1 MGGFDIYKA
10 GFEFDWQT
18 ASGSEGQIF
27 ENAIF
32 GLAAAILS
40 FTTNAIAA
48 SFAAYKTWYASNFI
62 TPCTKI

>member
-10 GFEFDWQT
+10 GFELDWQT
-18 ASGSEGQIF
+18 ASGSEGQMF

-48 SFAAYKTWYASNFI
+48 GFAAYKTWYASKI
-62 TPCTKI
+62 VTPYAEI